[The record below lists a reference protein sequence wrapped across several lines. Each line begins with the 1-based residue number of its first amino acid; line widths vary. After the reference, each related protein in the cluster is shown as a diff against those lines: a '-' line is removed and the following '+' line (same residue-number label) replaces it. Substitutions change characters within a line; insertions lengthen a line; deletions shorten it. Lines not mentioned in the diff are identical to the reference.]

1 MGVGCSPHTYHFVC
15 LFVVVMASLSAD
27 NVATPDHDPHF
38 PNTNQTKRCWVNYV
52 KFHKCRIA
60 KGADDEECRG
70 FHQAFRSMCPNE
82 WVEAWDEQRSNKIF
96 PGLPRN
102 LQGD

>member
-1 MGVGCSPHTYHFVC
+1 MGGWLLSAYVPFC
-15 LFVVVMASLSAD
+15 LFVCRRYGFALRRQRRYTGSRSPL
-27 NVATPDHDPHF
+27 

-102 LQGD
+102 LQ